1 MVSKV
6 ARSSEGAIVF
16 PIVVSGPSG
25 VGKTTLC
32 HGLMERDARLAFS
45 ISATTRKARATETHG
60 KDYFFISRD
69 RFEEMKAR
77 REFAEWAVVHDQL
90 YGTPK
95 AYLDQRMAE
104 GLSVLL
110 DIDVQGGVQVM
121 ERYPSAVSIFVV
133 PPSFR
138 VLEERLRGRKSESE
152 QALRLRMQNAMGEMA
167 YIARYAYVVPND
179 TVEAAVTKMQAIVGA
194 ERLKRERLLGGT
206 SWREMVGLE
215 GKLEEKLEGKLE
227 GKGA

>member
-1 MVSKV
+1 MNRVGWP
-6 ARSSEGAIVF
+6 ARDAIAF

-45 ISATTRKARATETHG
+45 ISATTRKARATETDG

-69 RFEEMKAR
+69 RFDEMRAAQ
-77 REFAEWAVVHDQL
+77 EFAEWAEVHEEL
-90 YGTPK
+90 YGTPRK
-95 AYLDQRMAE
+95 YLDERMAE

-152 QALRLRMQNAMGEMA
+152 EALMLRMQNAMGEME
-167 YIARYAYVVPND
+167 YIARYTYVVPND
-179 TVEAAVTKMQAIVGA
+179 TVEAAVARMAAVVGA
-194 ERLKRERLLGGT
+194 ERLRRERLLAGT
-206 SWREMVGLE
+206 SWRELVG
-215 GKLEEKLEGKLE
+215 LEGKLE
-227 GKGA
+227 GKGV